1 MFGGERIIK
10 QPPGYHRLEAC
21 LLYTSEA
28 VKKRKLGDRGS
39 PETKLNNKV

>member
-10 QPPGYHRLEAC
+10 QPPGYHRLEA
-21 LLYTSEA
+21 
-28 VKKRKLGDRGS
+28 VKRKLGDLRS